1 MISLSLRERVGVR
14 ADIVQ
19 ITIRFFAAARERAQR
34 STLDLE
40 LAKGATVA
48 DLTTKLIEVV
58 PEVGPLLP
66 KLRIAVAEEFAS
78 PSDVIPEG
86 AEVALI
92 PPVAGGTNG
101 LYRLQ
106 ETPLSLQEAIDAVS
120 AKSQGGLVTF
130 TGAVRDHSKG
140 KRVTRLDYEA
150 YGPMAQ
156 KKLAQI
162 GDEARERWPGTQ
174 VSVIHRLG
182 TLLPG
187 DLAVVIAVSAPHRKE
202 AFRACEY
209 VIDRLKED
217 VPIWKKE
224 FAEDGEVWVG
234 LGP

>member
-1 MISLSLRERVGVR
+1 MRV
-14 ADIVQ
+14 
-19 ITIRFFAAARERAQR
+19 TIRFFAAARERAKR
-34 STLDLE
+34 STLELE
-40 LAKGATVA
+40 LAQGATVA
-48 DLTTKLIEVV
+48 QLTEALIATI
-58 PEVGPLLP
+58 PELAPLLP
-66 KLRIAVAEEFAS
+66 KVRIAVAEEFAQ
-78 PSDVIPEG
+78 PTDVIPEG

-92 PPVAGGTNG
+92 PPVAGGNGG

-106 ETPLSLQEAIDAVS
+106 ETPLALQEAIDAVA

-162 GDEARERWPGTQ
+162 GGEAQERWPGTQ
-174 VSVIHRLG
+174 VSVLHRLG

-224 FAEDGEVWVG
+224 YAEDGEVWVG

>member
-1 MISLSLRERVGVR
+1 MIVTV
-14 ADIVQ
+14 
-19 ITIRFFAAARERAQR
+19 RFFAAARERARR
-34 STLDLE
+34 STLELE
-40 LAKGATVA
+40 LPAGAKVS
-48 DLTTKLIEVV
+48 DLTTALLEQI
-58 PEVGPLLP
+58 PELAPLLP

-78 PSDVIPEG
+78 PDDVIPEG

-92 PPVAGGTNG
+92 PPVAGGAGG
-101 LYRLQ
+101 LFRLQ
-106 ETPLSLQEAIDAVS
+106 ETPLSLDEVVNSVS
-120 AKSQGGLVTF
+120 AVSQGGLVTF
-130 TGAVRDHSKG
+130 SGAVRDHSKG

-162 GDEARERWPGTQ
+162 GAEATEKWPGTQ
-174 VSVIHRLG
+174 VAVLHRLG
-182 TLLPG
+182 TLVPG

-224 FAEDGEVWVG
+224 YAEDGEVWVG